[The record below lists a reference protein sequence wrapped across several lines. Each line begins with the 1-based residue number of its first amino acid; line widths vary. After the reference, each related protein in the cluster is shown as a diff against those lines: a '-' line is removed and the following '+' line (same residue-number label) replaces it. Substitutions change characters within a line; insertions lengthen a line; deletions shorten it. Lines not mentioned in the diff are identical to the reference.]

1 MVYKMELSKEEEL
14 KLEILKEII
23 DSIKGGGNTRYYGY
37 GAEDEISFL
46 NQTSLTLHRK
56 IMRLLDKQVKILLK

>member
-23 DSIKGGGNTRYYGY
+23 DSIKGGGNT
-37 GAEDEISFL
+37 SFL